1 MIPHRP
7 GARYAS
13 GHDSIPNETGQ
24 RSHSQIAA
32 LFCQGIVYDI
42 LYCTSVVFTEGSM
55 ELRELISFYHV
66 ARVRSVSKAAR
77 TLELGQPTV
86 TTHLRKLE
94 DEFGITLFDRIKRPI
109 QLTSEGLTLLQL
121 VTPVVTS
128 IDALKTQMDYAE
140 RRGSFVVGAYP
151 DLVTHHL
158 PSGIQRFRDDYPEV
172 RIRLLARS
180 YNPLIQLVRSGEI
193 DLAFCSSPPAD
204 DSTLEFK
211 ELFKYNTVL
220 MTPPGHELLNGQPIG
235 LEDIAGFPLILP
247 APESQLRQRVEQ
259 AFKARGLTPDV
270 VLALDDTE
278 SMKRYVEI
286 GMGVGIGADFTL
298 HADDHHRFG
307 VVRLEH
313 LFPGAVLGVCTLK
326 GKFAGQAVRNFIE
339 MMSDQIR
346 GFHAELWSWDE
357 ENAARAGMAE
367 VGSKDN

>member
-1 MIPHRP
+1 
-7 GARYAS
+7 
-13 GHDSIPNETGQ
+13 
-24 RSHSQIAA
+24 
-32 LFCQGIVYDI
+32 
-42 LYCTSVVFTEGSM
+42 M

-109 QLTSEGLTLLQL
+109 QLTSEGLTLLEL

-128 IDALKTQMDYAE
+128 VDALKTQMDYSE

-158 PSGIQRFRDDYPEV
+158 PTGIQKFREDFPDV

-193 DLAFCSSPPAD
+193 DLAFCSSPPSD
-204 DSTLEFK
+204 DATLEFK
-211 ELFKYNTVL
+211 ELFKYNIVL
-220 MTPPGHELLNGQPIG
+220 MAPPGHALLNSGSVG
-235 LEDIAGFPLILP
+235 LEDIASFPLILP

-259 AFKARGLTPDV
+259 AFKNHGLNPDV
-270 VLALDDTE
+270 VLALDDME

-286 GMGVGIGADFTL
+286 GMGIGVGSDFTL
-298 HADDHHRFG
+298 HANDHHRFG
-307 VVRLEH
+307 VARLDH
-313 LFPGAVLGVCTLK
+313 LFPSSVIGVCTLK
-326 GKFAGQAVRNFIE
+326 GKFAGQAVRNFIDV
-339 MMSDQIR
+339 MSDQIR
-346 GFHAELWSWDE
+346 GFHAELWSWEE
-357 ENAARAGMAE
+357 ENR
-367 VGSKDN
+367 VGSGPA

>member
-1 MIPHRP
+1 
-7 GARYAS
+7 
-13 GHDSIPNETGQ
+13 
-24 RSHSQIAA
+24 
-32 LFCQGIVYDI
+32 
-42 LYCTSVVFTEGSM
+42 M
-55 ELRELISFYHV
+55 ELRELVSFYHV

-109 QLTSEGLTLLQL
+109 QLTSEGLTLLEL

-128 IDALKTQMDYAE
+128 VDALKTQMDYAE

-158 PSGIQRFRDDYPEV
+158 PTGIQRFREDYPDV

-193 DLAFCSSPPAD
+193 DLAFCSSPPVD

-211 ELFKYNTVL
+211 ELFQYNTVL
-220 MTPPGHELLNGQPIG
+220 LTPPGHPLLQDNQITI
-235 LEDIAGFPLILP
+235 EDIAGFPLILT

-259 AFKARGLTPDV
+259 AFKNRGLTPDV

-286 GMGVGIGADFTL
+286 GMGIAIGSDFTL
-298 HADDHHRFG
+298 HKDDHSRFG
-307 VVRLEH
+307 VLRLDH
-313 LFPGAVLGVCTLK
+313 LFPSSVIGVCTLR

-346 GFHAELWSWDE
+346 DFHVELWSKE
-357 ENAARAGMAE
+357 ENEAIARLDQ
-367 VGSKDN
+367 VGTNN

>member
-1 MIPHRP
+1 
-7 GARYAS
+7 
-13 GHDSIPNETGQ
+13 
-24 RSHSQIAA
+24 
-32 LFCQGIVYDI
+32 
-42 LYCTSVVFTEGSM
+42 M

-66 ARVRSVSKAAR
+66 ARVRSVSKAAK

-109 QLTSEGLTLLQL
+109 QLTSEGVTLLEL

-128 IDALKTQMDYAE
+128 MDALKTQMGYSE

-158 PSGIQRFRDDYPEV
+158 PKGIQMFRKDYPDV

-193 DLAFCSSPPAD
+193 DLAFCSSPPVD
-204 DSTLEFK
+204 DPTLEFR

-220 MTPPGHELLNGQPIG
+220 LTPPGHELLHSHIIK
-235 LEDIAGFPLILP
+235 LEDIVSWPLILT
-247 APESQLRQRVEQ
+247 APESLLRQRVEQ
-259 AFKARGLTPDV
+259 AFKARGLMPDV

-286 GMGVGIGADFTL
+286 GMGIAIGSDFTL
-298 HADDHHRFG
+298 HPDDHDRFG
-307 VVRLEH
+307 VISLEH
-313 LFPGAVLGVCTLK
+313 LLPSSVVGVCTLK

-346 GFHAELWSWDE
+346 GFHADLWSSE
-357 ENAARAGMAE
+357 ETKTRSGLAE
-367 VGSKDN
+367 VGSKDD

>member
-1 MIPHRP
+1 
-7 GARYAS
+7 
-13 GHDSIPNETGQ
+13 
-24 RSHSQIAA
+24 
-32 LFCQGIVYDI
+32 
-42 LYCTSVVFTEGSM
+42 M

-77 TLELGQPTV
+77 ALELGQPTV

-109 QLTSEGLTLLQL
+109 QLTSEGLTLLEL

-128 IDALKTQMDYAE
+128 VDALKTQMDYAE

-158 PSGIQRFRDDYPEV
+158 PSGIQRFREDYPDV

-180 YNPLIQLVRSGEI
+180 YSPLIQLVRSGET
-193 DLAFCSSPPAD
+193 DLAFCSSPPSD
-204 DSTLEFK
+204 DTTLEFK
-211 ELFKYNTVL
+211 ELFEYNTVL
-220 MTPPGHELLNGQPIG
+220 LTPPGHEILQDRTIT
-235 LEDIAGFPLILP
+235 LEDIAGFPLILT

-259 AFKARGLTPDV
+259 AFKAQGLIPDV

-286 GMGVGIGADFTL
+286 GMGIAIGSDFTL
-298 HADDHHRFG
+298 HSDDHNRFG
-307 VVRLEH
+307 VLRLDH
-313 LFPGAVLGVCTLK
+313 LFPSSVIGVCTLR

-339 MMSDQIR
+339 MMSDQIQ
-346 GFHAELWSWDE
+346 GFHAELWSKQ
-357 ENAARAGMAE
+357 ENDAIAE
-367 VGSKDN
+367 MRRVGSTGD

>member
-1 MIPHRP
+1 
-7 GARYAS
+7 
-13 GHDSIPNETGQ
+13 
-24 RSHSQIAA
+24 
-32 LFCQGIVYDI
+32 
-42 LYCTSVVFTEGSM
+42 M

-109 QLTSEGLTLLQL
+109 QLTSEGLTLLEL

-128 IDALKTQMDYAE
+128 IDALKTQMDYSE

-158 PSGIQRFRDDYPEV
+158 PAGIQQFRDGYPDV

-204 DSTLEFK
+204 DATLEFK
-211 ELFKYNTVL
+211 ELFRYNTVL
-220 MTPPGHELLNGQPIG
+220 LTPPGHELLKDGTTAT
-235 LEDIAGFPLILP
+235 LEEITHFPLILT

-259 AFKARGLTPDV
+259 AFKNRGLSPDV
-270 VLALDDTE
+270 VLALDDTV

-286 GMGVGIGADFTL
+286 GMGVAIGSDFTL
-298 HADDHHRFG
+298 HKEDHNRFG
-307 VVRLEH
+307 VLRLDH
-313 LFPGAVLGVCTLK
+313 LFPSSVIGVCTLR
-326 GKFAGQAVRNFIE
+326 GKFAGQAVRNFVE
-339 MMSDQIR
+339 MMSEQIK
-346 GFHAELWSWDE
+346 GFHAELWSQE
-357 ENAARAGMAE
+357 ENKAISRLSDAGTNADLKE
-367 VGSKDN
+367 D

>member
-1 MIPHRP
+1 
-7 GARYAS
+7 
-13 GHDSIPNETGQ
+13 
-24 RSHSQIAA
+24 
-32 LFCQGIVYDI
+32 
-42 LYCTSVVFTEGSM
+42 M
-55 ELRELISFYHV
+55 ELRELVSFYHV

-109 QLTSEGLTLLQL
+109 QLTSEGLTLLEL

-128 IDALKTQMDYAE
+128 VDALKTQMDYAE

-158 PSGIQRFRDDYPEV
+158 PTGIQMFREDYPDV

-204 DSTLEFK
+204 DNTLDFK
-211 ELFKYNTVL
+211 ELFQYNTVL
-220 MTPPGHELLNGQPIG
+220 LTPPGHPLLQDSQITI
-235 LEDIAGFPLILP
+235 EDIARFPLILT

-259 AFKARGLTPDV
+259 TFKNRGLTPDV

-286 GMGVGIGADFTL
+286 GMGIAIGSDFTL
-298 HADDHHRFG
+298 HKEDHNRFG
-307 VVRLEH
+307 VLRLDH
-313 LFPGAVLGVCTLK
+313 LFPSSVIGVCTLR

-339 MMSDQIR
+339 MMSDQIQD
-346 GFHAELWSWDE
+346 FHVELWSKE
-357 ENAARAGMAE
+357 ENDAIARLAQ
-367 VGSKDN
+367 VGIDHVR

>member
-1 MIPHRP
+1 
-7 GARYAS
+7 
-13 GHDSIPNETGQ
+13 
-24 RSHSQIAA
+24 
-32 LFCQGIVYDI
+32 
-42 LYCTSVVFTEGSM
+42 M

-109 QLTSEGLTLLQL
+109 QLTSEGITLLEL

-128 IDALKTQMDYAE
+128 VDALKTQMDYAE
-140 RRGSFVVGAYP
+140 KRGSFVVGAYP

-158 PSGIQRFRDDYPEV
+158 PSGIQRFREDYPDV

-180 YNPLIQLVRSGEI
+180 YNPLVQLVRSGEI
-193 DLAFCSSPPAD
+193 DLAFCSSPPVD
-204 DSTLEFK
+204 DTTLEFK

-220 MTPPGHELLNGQPIG
+220 LTPPGHDLIQDRPIS
-235 LEDIAGFPLILP
+235 LDDITGFPLILT

-259 AFKARGLTPDV
+259 AFKAQGLLPDV

-286 GMGVGIGADFTL
+286 GMGIAIGSDFTL
-298 HADDHHRFG
+298 HAGDHNRFG
-307 VVRLEH
+307 VLRLDH
-313 LFPGAVLGVCTLK
+313 LFPSSVIGVCTLR
-326 GKFAGQAVRNFIE
+326 GKFAGQAVRNFID
-339 MMSDQIR
+339 MMSEQIR
-346 GFHAELWSWDE
+346 GFHAELWSKE
-357 ENAARAGMAE
+357 ENEAMARLA
-367 VGSKDN
+367 